1 MHRIPIVSNTVLLLQ
16 ENTIQCTHTS
26 TYKVLAL
33 ERKLIPTILCFLK
46 VSLLAQEIPVAL
58 RLGTFFRAGIVS
70 YSGCRE
76 HGEGGAWTTGG
87 PSCGDRHNRG
97 AL

>member
-1 MHRIPIVSNTVLLLQ
+1 M
-16 ENTIQCTHTS
+16 
-26 TYKVLAL
+26 
-33 ERKLIPTILCFLK
+33 
-46 VSLLAQEIPVAL
+46 AL